1 MADTRDIALGAT
13 VYVFR
18 KRRRL
23 TQKQV
28 ARLMELRGHPV
39 WRSGTVSSVE
49 HGKRRLRMSEAGA
62 LARTLG
68 VTVKQL
74 LEAANQVDRGLV
86 P

>member
-1 MADTRDIALGAT
+1 MPDTRDLALGAT
-13 VYVFR
+13 VYVYR
-18 KRRRL
+18 QKRHL
-23 TQKQV
+23 TQRQV

-39 WRSGTVSSVE
+39 WSPGTVSQVE
-49 HGKRRLRMSEAGA
+49 HGRRRLRMSEAGA